1 LGLVRRVPM
10 RALAEDRP
18 TDPDE
23 RRALLDG
30 DLEVI
35 GPPHR
40 ELGTERRA
48 SRAQLLRDHAPAGG
62 APAERSSSEIPR
74 RWANVGRAASGS
86 ATMRPIVIRPR
97 TSRASRPAI
106 ASSAPWSW
114 PGANPAFD
122 GSLSTLTCRSTA
134 ERLGGSAASRPPC

>member
-1 LGLVRRVPM
+1 MAVFRLVRRVPM

-35 GPPHR
+35 GHPHR

-48 SRAQLLRDHAPAGG
+48 SRAQFLRD
-62 APAERSSSEIPR
+62 PAEVGERGTRCLICKNSS
-74 RWANVGRAASGS
+74 AA
-86 ATMRPIVIRPR
+86 T
-97 TSRASRPAI
+97 TSRA
-106 ASSAPWSW
+106 
-114 PGANPAFD
+114 
-122 GSLSTLTCRSTA
+122 TTC
-134 ERLGGSAASRPPC
+134 